1 MFGSSTELKEVQKQ
15 LVDAQAALTTIN
27 RSHENTMADAKSKTE
42 RERLDLESQH
52 RREISDK
59 DNEIKSLQNK
69 VARIEAE
76 MEARLTSQGKLLEI
90 EYNANKS
97 AFETA
102 MDARDDAI
110 DVKEETVL
118 KLAEAKAEKILA
130 EAEVKATASMQQAM
144 ENIQMIY
151 KNALDVLTEKIANL
165 TEIDVSEIADLVRAA
180 TEGYPTFPDSIST
193 TSSSK

>member
-1 MFGSSTELKEVQKQ
+1 MFGSSTELKEVRKQ

-42 RERLDLESQH
+42 RERLDLVSQH
-52 RREISDK
+52 RREISEK
-59 DNEIKSLQNK
+59 DHAIKSLENK

-97 AFETA
+97 ALETEL
-102 MDARDDAI
+102 DARDDAI
-110 DVKEETVL
+110 DVKEEAIL

-130 EAEVKATASMQQAM
+130 EAERSGAAIITTALD
-144 ENIQMIY
+144 NVQMVY